1 MHKVKS
7 RILAAM
13 LSVAT
18 ITAFAAPAQTG
29 VVVGVNGGWAGVNHP
44 SLPGYTSTNRNYTLG
59 GTLGYNYA
67 VNNNVSAGVEA
78 NYSDFG
84 KTDYSSSA
92 GSGSFKNSALQ
103 LLLSGTYLMDN
114 GYNTFIKVGAANQQ
128 TSLSASNSETG
139 VTSWLPAAAAG
150 LGYTVMK
157 NLDIYGQYE
166 HTFGDNW
173 NNANVASSPAKAA
186 ALNVFSVGVNY
197 TLPM

>member
-1 MHKVKS
+1 MVTLFS
-7 RILAAM
+7 AA
-13 LSVAT
+13 SVS
-18 ITAFAAPAQTG
+18 AFAASAQSG
-29 VVVGVNGGWAGVNHP
+29 VVVGVDGGWAATNHP
-44 SLPGYTSTNRNYTLG
+44 NLPGYSTSNHDYTLG

-67 VNNNVSAGVEA
+67 LSNNLSTGLEA
-78 NYSDFG
+78 NYSNFG
-84 KTDYSSSA
+84 KTSYSSPA
-92 GSGSFKNSALQ
+92 NSGSFKNSALQ

-114 GYNTFIKVGAANQQ
+114 GFNTFVKVGAANEQS
-128 TSLSASNSETG
+128 TLSASNSEAG

-157 NLDIYGQYE
+157 NLDVYGQYE

-173 NNANVASSPAKAA
+173 NNANLSTTPSKAA